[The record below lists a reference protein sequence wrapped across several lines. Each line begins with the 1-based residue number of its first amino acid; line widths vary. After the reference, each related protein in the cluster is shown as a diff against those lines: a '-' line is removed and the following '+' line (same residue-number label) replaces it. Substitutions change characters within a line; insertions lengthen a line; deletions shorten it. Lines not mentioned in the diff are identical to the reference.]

1 MGNISPQKLVTLISQ
16 YLDREKLMK
25 ENPSV
30 TKEMIDALLQ
40 DIFLAKHGKEP
51 TDTHQSHH
59 ETAKHKQKTL
69 QISSFIP
76 MGLPGGILA
85 RLALV

>member
-40 DIFLAKHGKEP
+40 D
-51 TDTHQSHH
+51 S
-59 ETAKHKQKTL
+59 
-69 QISSFIP
+69 
-76 MGLPGGILA
+76 PG
-85 RLALV
+85 